1 MRLKAEEGYIMKRN
15 IIRYGMVG
23 GSLNSFIGRVHKNAI
38 NFEVNAM
45 LTAGCFSSNKSN
57 NLETGDY
64 YHLPTDRVYA
74 DYKDMAEKES
84 QRKDKI
90 DFVCVVTPNSTHYD
104 IAKEFLLHDINV
116 VCEKPLCSE
125 ISQAE
130 ELKKIAFE
138 RGLLFAVTYTYSGY
152 GMVKQ
157 AKQLIKE
164 GGIGKVINV
173 NAEYLQEWLID
184 SIGSDAS
191 QTAKLSGWRTDP
203 EIAGISNCVGDIGTH
218 IENTVAYMTGLRI
231 KRVAAKLDYF
241 NQPLD
246 LNANMLVEF
255 DNGASGIYSCSQ
267 VAVGYANGLTI
278 RIFGTKG
285 SIEWRQ
291 EQPNQLKVTLKG
303 QPSAIYE
310 RGTGYITGR
319 AAQLNRIPSGHPE
332 GYYEAFANVY
342 KTYLGAILKTINGEK
357 LTAEDLD
364 FPKIED
370 GVEGVKFIHAV
381 VESAGNDSSWFII

>member
-1 MRLKAEEGYIMKRN
+1 MKRN

-23 GSLNSFIGRVHKNAI
+23 GSLNSFIGRVHKNAL
-38 NFEVNAM
+38 NFEICAE
-45 LTAGCFSSNKSN
+45 LTAGSFSSSMPS
-57 NLETGDY
+57 NLETGEY
-64 YHLPTDRVYA
+64 YGLAADRIYS
-74 DYKDMAEKES
+74 DYKEMAAKES
-84 QRKDKI
+84 TRADKI
-90 DFVCVVTPNSTHYD
+90 DFVCIVTPNSTHYA

-116 VCEKPLCSE
+116 VCEKPLCSD
-125 ISQAE
+125 IGQAE
-130 ELKKIAFE
+130 ELQQLANE

-157 AKQLIKE
+157 AKQLIAE
-164 GGIGKVINV
+164 GKIGKVINV

-203 EIAGISNCVGDIGTH
+203 NVAGISNCVGDIGTH
-218 IENTVAYMTGLRI
+218 IENTVAYMTGLKIR
-231 KRVAAKLDYF
+231 RVAARLDCF

-246 LNANMLVEF
+246 LNANMLVDF
-255 DNGASGIYSCSQ
+255 DNGASGVYSCSQ
-267 VAVGYANGLTI
+267 VAIGYANGLTV
-278 RIFGTKG
+278 RIFGTNG
-285 SIEWRQ
+285 AIEWRQ

-303 QPSAIYE
+303 QPSATYE

-342 KTYLGAILKTINGEK
+342 KTYLGAVLKTVNGEK
-357 LTAEDLD
+357 PTPEDLD
-364 FPKIED
+364 FPKIGD
-370 GVEGVKFIHAV
+370 GVEGVRFIHATV
-381 VESAGNDSSWFII
+381 KSSKNDSMWIEV

>member
-1 MRLKAEEGYIMKRN
+1 MKRS
-15 IIRYGMVG
+15 IVRYGMVG
-23 GSLNSFIGRVHKNAI
+23 GSLNSFIGKVHKNAL
-38 NFEVNAM
+38 NFEINAE
-45 LTAGCFSSNKSN
+45 LSAGCFSSNKSN
-57 NLETGDY
+57 NMETGNY
-64 YHLPTDRVYA
+64 YSLAPARIYQ
-74 DYKDMAEKES
+74 DYKEMAEKES
-84 QRKDKI
+84 KRIDKI
-90 DFVCVVTPNSTHYD
+90 DFVCIVTPNSSHYD

-125 ISQAE
+125 VSSAE
-130 ELKKIAFE
+130 ELQKIARE
-138 RGLLFAVTYTYSGY
+138 RGLMFAVTYTYSGY

-157 AKQLIKE
+157 AKQLIEK
-164 GGIGKVINV
+164 GTIGKIINV

-203 EIAGISNCVGDIGTH
+203 KVSGISNCVGDIGSH
-218 IENTVAYMTGLRI
+218 IENTVAYMTGLKI

-246 LNANMLVEF
+246 LNANMLVDF
-255 DNGASGIYSCSQ
+255 DNGASGVYSCSQ
-267 VAVGYANGLTI
+267 VAVGYANGLTV

-285 SIEWRQ
+285 AIEWRQ

-303 QPSAIYE
+303 QPSAVYE

-332 GYYEAFANVY
+332 GYYEAFANIY
-342 KTYLGAILKTINGEK
+342 KTYLGAILKTVNGETL
-357 LTAEDLD
+357 LTEDLD
-364 FPKIED
+364 FPQIKD
-370 GVEGVKFIHAV
+370 GVEGVRFIQAV
-381 VESAGNDSSWFII
+381 VKSAKNDSSWTDV

>member
-1 MRLKAEEGYIMKRN
+1 MKRN
-15 IIRYGMVG
+15 TIRYGMVG
-23 GSLNSFIGRVHKNAI
+23 GSLSSFIGKVHKNAI
-38 NFEVNAM
+38 NFEVNAK
-45 LTAGCFSSNKSN
+45 LIAGCFSSNKSN
-57 NLETGDY
+57 NLETGNY
-64 YHLPTDRVYA
+64 YSLPTDRVYT
-74 DYKDMAEKES
+74 DYKEMAEKES
-84 QRKDKI
+84 RRKDKI
-90 DFVCVVTPNSTHYD
+90 DFVCVVTPNSSHYE
-104 IAKEFLLHDINV
+104 IVKEFLLHDINV

-130 ELKKIAFE
+130 ELKKIALE
-138 RGLLFAVTYTYSGY
+138 RELLFAITYTYSGY

-157 AKQLIKE
+157 AKQLIEE
-164 GGIGKVINV
+164 GKIGKVINV

-184 SIGSDAS
+184 SIDSDAS
-191 QTAKLSGWRTDP
+191 QTAKLSGWRMDP
-203 EIAGISNCVGDIGTH
+203 NVVGISNCVGDIGTH
-218 IENTVAYMTGLRI
+218 IENTVAYMTGLKI

-255 DNGASGIYSCSQ
+255 DNGASGVYSCSQ
-267 VAVGYANGLTI
+267 VAVGYANGLAV
-278 RIFGTKG
+278 RVFGTKG

-303 QPSAIYE
+303 QPSTIYE

-364 FPKIED
+364 FPQIDD
-370 GVEGVKFIHAV
+370 GVEGVKFIFAV
-381 VESAGNDSSWFII
+381 VESARNDSEWFTV